1 MKIKVSSLG
10 CRLNQ
15 AEIQSII
22 TRLKDFGHTIVPGNR
37 DADVVIV
44 NSCVV
49 THTSERKTRNLVSRA
64 LREMDPA
71 HGGMIVVTSCYA
83 SRVERD
89 GNVFYV
95 PNDYKYLI
103 PDLVENPSLFDSL
116 AEKPAQRFSFP
127 PATRSSR
134 TRINLKIQDGC
145 DNYCAYCIIP
155 YVRGGPV
162 SRPADEILDEFR
174 VLLES
179 GYREFLLTG
188 VMIGNYG
195 HNGSELAH
203 LIETMLSVEGDFRIH
218 CSSLSPHALT
228 GKLIDLVTHEKM
240 VKHLHLSLQSGSDRV
255 LTLMNRHYST
265 DQYRHIV
272 ATIRGS
278 DPLFNFTTDLI
289 VGFPGEEEEDF
300 RQSLDFVKE
309 MNFSHVHTFRFSPRE
324 GTEAAA
330 MKQTVDEETKAER
343 SRRVITLSE
352 TQKAE
357 YYHTF
362 TGTTSRF
369 LAEHYRNGFTS
380 GFNQYYVPVRVYE
393 KLTRNKF
400 YTVQTTLS
408 TEGAFLVGSINP

>member
-1 MKIKVSSLG
+1 MKIKISSLG

-15 AEIQSII
+15 AEIQSVI

-64 LREMDPA
+64 LREMDTVQA
-71 HGGMIVVTSCYA
+71 GMIIVTSCYA

-116 AEKPAQRFSFP
+116 EEKPAERFSFP

-174 VLLES
+174 ILLDA

-188 VMIGNYG
+188 
-195 HNGSELAH
+195 
-203 LIETMLSVEGDFRIH
+203 
-218 CSSLSPHALT
+218 
-228 GKLIDLVTHEKM
+228 
-240 VKHLHLSLQSGSDRV
+240 
-255 LTLMNRHYST
+255 
-265 DQYRHIV
+265 
-272 ATIRGS
+272 
-278 DPLFNFTTDLI
+278 
-289 VGFPGEEEEDF
+289 
-300 RQSLDFVKE
+300 
-309 MNFSHVHTFRFSPRE
+309 
-324 GTEAAA
+324 
-330 MKQTVDEETKAER
+330 
-343 SRRVITLSE
+343 
-352 TQKAE
+352 
-357 YYHTF
+357 
-362 TGTTSRF
+362 
-369 LAEHYRNGFTS
+369 
-380 GFNQYYVPVRVYE
+380 
-393 KLTRNKF
+393 
-400 YTVQTTLS
+400 
-408 TEGAFLVGSINP
+408 